1 MSLSVLVV
9 DDSAVV
15 RSVVRKALGMSGVA
29 VSEVHEAG
37 SGLQAL
43 RVLGERWI
51 DIVFADLN
59 MPEMSGVEMVR
70 AMAADDLLATVPVVI
85 ISSDRDPSR
94 IDELRR
100 LGIRA
105 YLKKPFRPESLRD
118 TLHEVLGSA
127 AVQSVAAPRAS
138 EVHP

>member
-9 DDSAVV
+9 DDSAVI

-29 VSEVHEAG
+29 VGEVYEAG
-37 SGLQAL
+37 SGLEAL

-59 MPEMSGVEMVR
+59 MPEMSGVELVR
-70 AMAADDLLATVPVVI
+70 TMAADNLLATIPVVI
-85 ISSDRDPSR
+85 VSSERDPSR

-127 AVQSVAAPRAS
+127 AVREQA
-138 EVHP
+138 